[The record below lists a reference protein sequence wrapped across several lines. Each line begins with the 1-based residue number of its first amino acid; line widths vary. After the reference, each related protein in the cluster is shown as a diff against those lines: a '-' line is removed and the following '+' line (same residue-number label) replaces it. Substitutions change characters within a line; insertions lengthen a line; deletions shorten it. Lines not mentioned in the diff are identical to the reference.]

1 MRLTDH
7 QIMTIR
13 TTVADVFG
21 EDAKVWL
28 FGSRVDDQ
36 QRGGDIDLL
45 IKTNY
50 ADVMKIARAE
60 INLMSRLQAKLGE
73 QKIDVLIEYP
83 TRETYPPIFRVAKQ
97 TGIML

>member
-1 MRLTDH
+1 
-7 QIMTIR
+7 MTIR

-21 EDAKVWL
+21 EGAKVWL
-28 FGSRVDDQ
+28 FGSRIEDQ

-50 ADVMKIARAE
+50 ADVMKIARTE

-73 QKIDVLIEYP
+73 QKIDVLVEYP
-83 TRETYPPIFRVAKQ
+83 TRETYPPIFRLAKQ